1 MSERIDNYGRN
12 SASARQS
19 SPSSDRNSPSPSR
32 YIRGEDFGS
41 HERSP
46 TRNDFYNGYGGQEKL
61 EHSSKEVEFTENGV
75 LT

>member
-12 SASARQS
+12 SAYARQS
-19 SPSSDRNSPSPSR
+19 SLSSDRNSRSPSR

-46 TRNDFYNGYGGQEKL
+46 TRNDSYNGQEKL
-61 EHSSKEVEFTENGV
+61 EHRSTEVEFTENGV